1 MAFYVGGVIVGGSV
15 PFFNSGV
22 VGALALIKNVN
33 NTVTANTT
41 DAATIG
47 VNTTNLKFTTTN
59 SSDQA
64 RVSGTWKNVGG
75 AIALGDG
82 GLWQRIS

>member
-1 MAFYVGGVIVGGSV
+1 MAFYVNGVVVGSSIPLYSTNTVGGV
-15 PFFNSGV
+15 
-22 VGALALIKNVN
+22 ALVKNVN
-33 NTVTANTT
+33 NTVTSNTV

-59 SSDQA
+59 SSDQSV
-64 RVSGTWKNVGG
+64 VSGTWKNVGG
-75 AIALGDG
+75 SIATGDG

>member
-33 NTVTANTT
+33 HTVTANTT
-41 DAATIG
+41 DTATIG
-47 VNTTNLKFTTTN
+47 VNTTNLKFTTCSN
-59 SSDQA
+59 SDQA
-64 RVSGTWKNVGG
+64 KPSGTWKFLGSAAVQ
-75 AIALGDG
+75 GDG
-82 GLWQRIS
+82 ALWQRIS

>member
-1 MAFYVGGVIVGGSV
+1 MAFYVNGTIVGSSIPLYSTNTVGGV
-15 PFFNSGV
+15 
-22 VGALALIKNVN
+22 ALVKNVN
-33 NTVTANTT
+33 HTVTSNTVDPAF
-41 DAATIG
+41 IG
-47 VNTTNLKFTTTN
+47 VNTDNLKFTTTN

-75 AIALGDG
+75 NIALGDG